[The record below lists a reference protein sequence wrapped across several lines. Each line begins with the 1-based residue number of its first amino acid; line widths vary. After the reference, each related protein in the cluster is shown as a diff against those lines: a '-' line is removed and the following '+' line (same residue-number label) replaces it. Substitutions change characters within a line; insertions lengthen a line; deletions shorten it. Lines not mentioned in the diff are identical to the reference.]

1 MSKSFGDWI
10 KNRVLSE
17 AGVANFD
24 LNDYIERRAEIKS
37 GRKTTPLIFCK
48 SGLKLSVQAG
58 ADRYSSPMNDMGP
71 YRGVEIGYTSKKV
84 PEFLPYIENPDD
96 DPMNAVYSNVPVKVV
111 EDIVDKNGGL
121 IEEEQ

>member
-71 YRGVEIGYTSKKV
+71 YRGLRLGILARKYLNFCLT
-84 PEFLPYIENPDD
+84 
-96 DPMNAVYSNVPVKVV
+96 
-111 EDIVDKNGGL
+111 
-121 IEEEQ
+121 